1 MMRCRWADPRS
12 DLYIAYHD
20 HEWGRP
26 EHDDRKLFEMLIL
39 EGFQAGLSWL
49 TILNKREAFRTAF
62 DHFEPAVV
70 AQYGP
75 EKVEA
80 LMEDAGIVRNRRK
93 ILAAIQ
99 NAKVFL
105 SIQEEFGSFD
115 SYLWGFTGGQVIL
128 NTDDTPHTHTELS
141 DRISKDLKRRGM
153 NFVGTTI
160 IYSFLQA
167 TGVVND
173 HELAC
178 FCHPGN
184 WTIPKNNNEVPSM
197 EPRYKDAMLCAFS
210 VLI

>member
-1 MMRCRWADPRS
+1 
-12 DLYIAYHD
+12 
-20 HEWGRP
+20 
-26 EHDDRKLFEMLIL
+26 
-39 EGFQAGLSWL
+39 
-49 TILNKREAFRTAF
+49 
-62 DHFEPAVV
+62 
-70 AQYGP
+70 
-75 EKVEA
+75 
-80 LMEDAGIVRNRRK
+80 MEDTGIVRNRRK

-105 SIQEEFGSFD
+105 SIQEEFGFFD

-197 EPRYKDAMLCAFS
+197 EPR
-210 VLI
+210 

>member
-26 EHDDRKLFEMLIL
+26 EHDDQKLFEMLIL

-62 DHFEPAVV
+62 DHFEPAAV
-70 AQYGP
+70 AQYSP
-75 EKVEA
+75 KKVES
-80 LMEDAGIVRNRRK
+80 LMEDTGIVRNRRK

-105 SIQEEFGSFD
+105 SIQEEFGFFD

-197 EPRYKDAMLCAFS
+197 EPR
-210 VLI
+210 